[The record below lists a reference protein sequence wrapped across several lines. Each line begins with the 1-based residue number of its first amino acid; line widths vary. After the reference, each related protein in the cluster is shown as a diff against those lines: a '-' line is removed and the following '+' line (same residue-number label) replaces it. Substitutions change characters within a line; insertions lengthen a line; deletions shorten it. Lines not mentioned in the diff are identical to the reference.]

1 MLVAEPDF
9 GLKIPELLVLLKK
22 TKPFYS
28 EIIINSQEFGKNL
41 QGRSHIFDPVLPN
54 IIMSLIV

>member
-9 GLKIPELLVLLKK
+9 GLKIPELLVLKK
-22 TKPFYS
+22 QNPFYS

-41 QGRSHIFDPVLPN
+41 GQIPCIFDPVLPN